1 VGGGRGGA
9 VRSEDG
15 VGEFE
20 EGVFPAVEAFVE
32 RAAEGTKSIGRR
44 FHGVS
49 IMHPPRVFRYAASGL
64 KTQAKSLR
72 Q

>member
-32 RAAEGTKSIGRR
+32 RAAEGAKSIGRR
-44 FHGVS
+44 FHGIP
-49 IMHPPRVFRYAASGL
+49 IMHPPRDFRI
-64 KTQAKSLR
+64 LR
-72 Q
+72 H